1 MINNEVEAQQTIRMD
16 MPGTIGGAKLVFPED
31 KKMTKYTVKLDVRF
45 TFEVN
50 AESAGGAAAK
60 AKYFQQ
66 TMKHTWGDDKDVCW
80 VDSYPVKEIIERDL
94 DV

>member
-1 MINNEVEAQQTIRMD
+1 MNESTTMD

-66 TMKHTWGDDKDVCW
+66 TMKSSWGDDTDVCW
-80 VDSYPVKEIIERDL
+80 MDSYPVKEIIERDL

>member
-1 MINNEVEAQQTIRMD
+1 MITTEVEAQQTIRMD
-16 MPGTIGGAKLVFPED
+16 MPGTIGGAKLIFPED

-50 AESAGGAAAK
+50 AESANKAAAK

-66 TMKHTWGDDKDVCW
+66 TMKSSWGDNADVCW
-80 VDSYPVKEIIERDL
+80 IDSYPVKEIIERDL